1 MVRASMKRL
10 LNLFLGPIPRISFSI
25 HFAIPFIMSSS
36 CRTYLK
42 FLSSERW
49 INHFDLSRIG
59 QEMAEKLMGML
70 PPEMMEMLQSRMPR
84 QRAERSPDD
93 DVSDDSTSGSNSE
106 DGDNSSV
113 DGSDSTSE
121 NTGL

>member
-1 MVRASMKRL
+1 
-10 LNLFLGPIPRISFSI
+10 
-25 HFAIPFIMSSS
+25 
-36 CRTYLK
+36 
-42 FLSSERW
+42 
-49 INHFDLSRIG
+49 
-59 QEMAEKLMGML
+59 MAEKLMGML

-121 NTGL
+121 ITGI